1 MKVMHNSR
9 IAAAKYGGYNFR
21 YAVHYIGHDGR
32 DILFGA
38 SAHLEDANEMA
49 ERCALGIFE
58 SPWESDKSKFRI
70 LDSIY
75 VYDGDTG
82 NADMMNYQTEEY
94 IDNLMSQL
102 DSQM

>member
-1 MKVMHNSR
+1 MKLQKVN
-9 IAAAKYGGYNFR
+9 AASYAGYKFR
-21 YAVHYIGHDGR
+21 YGVHYIGRDGR

-58 SPWESDKSKFRI
+58 SPWESAESKFRI

-82 NADMMNYQTEEY
+82 DADMMSYQTEEY